1 MTIHFCQMYAFNF
14 LGCSFSQ
21 FRCSNGQCVSS
32 SLRCNGRTGGCTDGS
47 DERNCSKFLSILTV
61 STPVAISEHCLLLF
75 VQFPVKVEHFDAT
88 MVRVSDPLIAV
99 MGTETALMAVTK
111 LDVVVSY

>member
-1 MTIHFCQMYAFNF
+1 MASVSPLPYDAMGG
-14 LGCSFSQ
+14 LGDALMEVM
-21 FRCSNGQCVSS
+21 RGTAVS
-32 SLRCNGRTGGCTDGS
+32 
-47 DERNCSKFLSILTV
+47 FLSILTV

-88 MVRVSDPLIAV
+88 MVRVLDPLIAV
-99 MGTETALMAVTK
+99 MGIEIVLMEVTK

>member
-1 MTIHFCQMYAFNF
+1 MLL
-14 LGCSFSQ
+14 LGCTSTE

-32 SLRCNGRTGGCTDGS
+32 RFSRCTGFRTCTDGS
-47 DERNCSKFLSILTV
+47 DERNCSKFLIYILTV
-61 STPVAISEHCLLLF
+61 STPVAISEHCWLQF

-88 MVRVSDPLIAV
+88 MVRVLDPLIAV
-99 MGTETALMAVTK
+99 MGIEIVLMEVTK

>member
-1 MTIHFCQMYAFNF
+1 MASVSPPLFDAMES
-14 LGCSFSQ
+14 LGDALMEVM
-21 FRCSNGQCVSS
+21 RGTAVS
-32 SLRCNGRTGGCTDGS
+32 
-47 DERNCSKFLSILTV
+47 FLSILTV

-99 MGTETALMAVTK
+99 MGTETALMAVMR
-111 LDVVVSY
+111 LDVVSYQNYSGWAWEFILLVQEIL